1 MSIID
6 FLAFFL
12 NGHCTQACCWMN
24 RQISRGFKAY
34 LGDKKILKV
43 FLEIR
48 PGTPPTPM
56 KQRKTGTF
64 VFNGRR
70 DRTCCRIPKQISGGF
85 SSCLGRKKMFLQFWE
100 TRLGRPPTFNPK
112 VVRKKIAFSRLH
124 REPGNRPRA
133 QTLLFLQKARPILFK
148 TSGGST
154 YLGRHGRELCWKN
167 ENAQYI

>member
-1 MSIID
+1 
-6 FLAFFL
+6 
-12 NGHCTQACCWMN
+12 MN
-24 RQISRGFKAY
+24 KQISRGFKAC

-85 SSCLGRKKMFLQFWE
+85 SSFWE

-133 QTLLFLQKARPILFK
+133 QTLLFLQKARPMLV
-148 TSGGST
+148 
-154 YLGRHGRELCWKN
+154 
-167 ENAQYI
+167 

>member
-1 MSIID
+1 
-6 FLAFFL
+6 
-12 NGHCTQACCWMN
+12 MN
-24 RQISRGFKAY
+24 KQISRGFKAY

-43 FLEIR
+43 LLEIR

-124 REPGNRPRA
+124 RKPENRPCA
-133 QTLLFLQKARPILFK
+133 QTLLFKFCKKLVPYCLKQVVGQHISAVMAESYVGK
-148 TSGGST
+148 TKMLNT
-154 YLGRHGRELCWKN
+154 YEQDCRS
-167 ENAQYI
+167 